1 MTTVRDLIQFEEVTD
16 VIQLRK
22 PGDEE
27 EIVSKYVISDAL
39 RGHLLYMFQQMTSD
53 THRSF
58 NVVGNY
64 GTGKSHFLKFVAVLL
79 ERPELRALVRDPQVR
94 QAALDFARRFAV
106 VRFEC
111 PAAKEVPLRR
121 IFYDEVHEQLEER
134 YGIETGQVDLV
145 RDYDNKENVRRIV
158 GQVKAGDPTLGL
170 VAIIDELSDFLKQK
184 ERADM
189 TYDLNFLRELGEVSQ
204 DTDFLYIGAMQ
215 EHVFTNP
222 RYVEQAENIARVAE
236 RFTDITIT
244 KDDIARVLS
253 QRVVAKTAN
262 QRTELALLLDDHQQ
276 YFTNLTAEMETYL
289 DLFPIHPYV
298 ISVFED
304 LPYFEQR
311 GIINFASDN
320 VKAILDV
327 EAPAF
332 ITYDRVY
339 DQIDQIHEIRNLPE
353 VAQVVRVVEALISKV
368 DLLEARLRPDARKI
382 VKALAV
388 LKMLGGTHMRGAT
401 AQELANTLFILPPT
415 RVMFDADMARDNIER
430 IVANL
435 LKAAN
440 GQFITV
446 RDGTVYLD
454 VEKTVDFDVLIEKKI
469 EALDEGDF
477 ARRFRRL
484 MEEEL
489 QLEEAARLIKGA
501 SVYDDTAAWRSRKS
515 FRSGY
520 LIIGQESDASQLA
533 PRDFTLLLH
542 SPFADHSPRQ
552 TAQNQVIVGTALPD
566 DLMRRLQRSEAAT
579 QLARAGEHR
588 KTFESI
594 AKQEAAD
601 FKENYLAWLIREGY
615 VVHGGVKRPIQEVP
629 TGRYGTL
636 QDLLDHL
643 KSHFLEE
650 PFAEQYPQY
659 PALRRLLAARN
670 VNSEMHQAI
679 LALDRGT
686 LFGLDQNA
694 QSYLESL
701 GVWREGHLDA
711 RGGGLAGRVL
721 NTVTANDQEGRLTA
735 VDDVLADLAARP
747 CGLQRELAYLLL
759 AALLYNGELVFIRQ
773 GGKRLYA
780 SDFGEFFKRGMA
792 ALEEIRYLE
801 GERDLP
807 VARLVTLFEAL
818 GLQPGLVRDKASRA
832 DAVKALH
839 GKGLALKE
847 DLEVVRRGMIECL
860 RDPIPDVPWSRIQ
873 AEEQLLA
880 PLREQ
885 VERFENV
892 TKVTD
897 LARLEL
903 DDDAPLRVREGLAR
917 LETLRGFVENYL
929 DEIQPEFK
937 YVRLVAGGYELLEQ
951 EGVAEL
957 RRIEADC
964 RAILAD
970 FDKLMKPDQR
980 RPLKGKFAQFRDRYK
995 KVYYVL
1001 HEGAVGSKVNW
1012 ADLERLAA
1020 QPRYRSLNGLKRLPF
1035 FSSAEFDAL
1044 ALRVQELRDYRCR
1057 EFDVDDLDTYPF
1069 CPHCNFPRRHERL
1082 AGLGPALSPSTSLR
1096 VNSAGGVSGQIEELQ
1111 AAVAALWGRWERQLF
1126 DELAKLGDKR
1136 ALLSVAEQALV
1147 QDLLAAGHLPDEV
1160 DPALLETL
1168 SSLAADLQ
1176 VVELSLDEFRQ
1187 ALLAHSSV
1195 LTVAEF
1201 DEAVERLKARL
1212 LRGTDADLVRI
1223 RVV

>member
-1 MTTVRDLIQFEEVTD
+1 MATVGDLIQFEEVTD

-22 PGDEE
+22 AGDEE
-27 EIVSKYVISDAL
+27 EIISKYVISDAL

-64 GTGKSHFLKFVAVLL
+64 GTGKSHFLKFVAVIL
-79 ERPELRALVRDPQVR
+79 EHPDLRSTIRDPNVR
-94 QAALDFARRFAV
+94 QVAEEFPRRFAV

-121 IFYDEVHEQLEER
+121 IFYDEVQDQLEER
-134 YGIETGQVDLV
+134 YDIEIEEVDLE

-158 GQVKAGDPTLGL
+158 GQIKAGDPTLGL
-170 VAIIDELSDFLKQK
+170 VVIIDEISDFLKQK
-184 ERADM
+184 DRADM

-204 DTDFLYIGAMQ
+204 DADFLYVGAMQ

-222 RYVEQAENIARVAE
+222 KYVEQAENIARVAE

-244 KDDIARVLS
+244 KEDIARVLS
-253 QRVVAKTAN
+253 QRVVGKSAN
-262 QRTELALLLDDHQQ
+262 QRTELALLLEGHQQ

-289 DLFPIHPYV
+289 NLFPIHPYV

-353 VAQVVRVVEALISKV
+353 VAQVIRVVESLATKV
-368 DLLEARLRPDARKI
+368 DLLDARLRPDARKI
-382 VKALAV
+382 IKALAV
-388 LKMLGGTHMRGAT
+388 LKMLGGTQMRGAT

-415 RVMFDADMARDNIER
+415 RMMFDPDLARDNIER
-430 IVANL
+430 IIVNL
-435 LKAAN
+435 IKAAN

-446 RDGTVYLD
+446 QDGTYYLD
-454 VEKTVDFDVLIEKKI
+454 IEKTVDFDVLIEKKI
-469 EALDEGDF
+469 EALEGSGDF
-477 ARRFRRL
+477 AQCFRRL

-489 QLEEAARLIKGA
+489 DLNEAARLVKGV
-501 SVYDDTAAWRSRKS
+501 SVYDDTAVWRSRKS
-515 FRSGY
+515 FRTGY
-520 LIIGQESDASQLA
+520 LIIGQESDGPQLP
-533 PRDFTLLLH
+533 PRDFTLILH

-552 TAQNQVIVGTALPD
+552 TVQNQAIVGAALPD
-566 DLMRRLQRSEAAT
+566 DLMHRLQRIEAAK

-594 AKQEAAD
+594 AKREAGD
-601 FKENYLAWLIREGY
+601 FKDDYLAWLIREGY
-615 VVHGGVKRPIQEVP
+615 VVHGGVKRAIKEVP
-629 TGRYGTL
+629 AGRYGTL

-643 KSHFLEE
+643 KSRLLEDY
-650 PFAEQYPQY
+650 FAEQYPQY
-659 PALRRLLAARN
+659 PALKRLLAARN
-670 VNSEMHQAI
+670 INSEMHQAI

-701 GVWREGHLDA
+701 GAWKEDRFDV
-711 RGGGLAGRVL
+711 RGSAIAERVL
-721 NTVTANDQEGRLTA
+721 STVTANDKEGKLTA
-735 VDDVLADLAARP
+735 VDDVLANLAAKP
-747 CGLQRELAYLLL
+747 FGLQRELVYLLL
-759 AALLYNGELVFIRQ
+759 AALLYNGEMVFVRQ

-780 SDFGEFFKRGMA
+780 SDFSEFFKRGMA
-792 ALEEIRYLE
+792 ALEEVRYLE

-807 VARLVTLFEAL
+807 VARLVTLFEPL

-832 DAVKALH
+832 EAVKALH
-839 GKGLALKE
+839 SKGLILKD

-860 RDPIPDVPWSRIQ
+860 RDPVPDVPWSQIQ

-880 PLREQ
+880 PFREQ
-885 VERFENV
+885 VERFEKV

-897 LARLEL
+897 LAHLKL
-903 DDDAPLRVREGLAR
+903 HDDTPAQVREGLAR
-917 LETLRGFVENYL
+917 LEALKGFVMDYL
-929 DEIQPEFK
+929 DEIQPELK
-937 YVRLVAGGYELLEQ
+937 YMQFVAEGYEPLERLGSQ
-951 EGVAEL
+951 IPSAKSQTPSVAEL
-957 RRIEADC
+957 QRIEADC
-964 RAILAD
+964 RAIISD
-970 FDKLMKPDQR
+970 FHRLVKPDQR

-995 KVYYVL
+995 KVYYTL
-1001 HEGAVGSKVNW
+1001 HEGSVGSKVGW
-1012 ADLERLAA
+1012 ADLEKLTA
-1020 QPRYRSLNGLKRLPF
+1020 QPRYRSLSGLKSLPF

-1044 ALRVQELRDYRCR
+1044 ALQVQELRGYRCR
-1057 EFDVDDLDTYPF
+1057 DFDVDDLQTYPF
-1069 CPHCNFPRRHERL
+1069 CPHCNFPRHHEGL
-1082 AGLGPALSPSTSLR
+1082 ADR
-1096 VNSAGGVSGQIEELQ
+1096 GVTGQIGELQ
-1111 AAVAALWGRWERQLF
+1111 DAVAALWDKWERQLL
-1126 DELAKLGDKR
+1126 DELAKLDDKR
-1136 ALLSVAEQALV
+1136 TLLSATEQALIEE
-1147 QDLLAAGHLPDEV
+1147 LTAAGHLADEV
-1160 DPALLETL
+1160 GPELLRAL

-1176 VVELSLDEFRQ
+1176 VVELSLDEFRE
-1187 ALLAHSSV
+1187 ALLAESSV
-1195 LTVAEF
+1195 LTVSEF
-1201 DEAVERLKARL
+1201 DEAVDRFKARL
-1212 LRGTDADLVRI
+1212 LKGTDADLVRI
-1223 RVV
+1223 KVV

>member
-1 MTTVRDLIQFEEVTD
+1 MTIVRDLIQFEEVTD

-22 PGDEE
+22 AGDEKD
-27 EIVSKYVISDAL
+27 IVSKYVISDAL
-39 RGHLLYMFQQMTSD
+39 RGHLLYMFQQMASD

-64 GTGKSHFLKFVAVLL
+64 GTGKSHFLKFVAVIL
-79 ERPELRALVRDPQVR
+79 EHPELRSLIRDPDVH
-94 QAALDFARRFAV
+94 QAALEFPRRFAV

-121 IFYDEVHEQLEER
+121 IFYDEVQDQLEER
-134 YGIETGQVDLV
+134 YDVEVEQVDLT
-145 RDYDNKENVRRIV
+145 RDYDNKGNVRRIV
-158 GQVKAGDPTLGL
+158 RQIKAGDPTLGL
-170 VAIIDELSDFLKQK
+170 VVIIDEISDFLKQK
-184 ERADM
+184 DRADM

-204 DTDFLYIGAMQ
+204 DADFLYVGAMQ

-236 RFTDITIT
+236 RFTDVTIT
-244 KDDIARVLS
+244 KDDIVRVLS
-253 QRVVAKTAN
+253 QRVVAKTGN
-262 QRTELALLLDDHQQ
+262 QRTELEMLLEEHQQ

-320 VKAILDV
+320 VKAILDA

-353 VAQVVRVVEALISKV
+353 VAEVIRVVESLATKV
-368 DLLEARLRPDARKI
+368 DLLDARLRPDARKI
-382 VKALAV
+382 IKALAV
-388 LKMLGGTHMRGAT
+388 LKMLGGTQMRGAT
-401 AQELANTLFILPPT
+401 AQELANTLFILPT
-415 RVMFDADMARDNIER
+415 IRGMFEADQARDNIQR

-435 LKAAN
+435 IKAAN

-469 EALDEGDF
+469 EALEGSGDF
-477 ARRFRRL
+477 ARCFRRL

-489 QLEEAARLIKGA
+489 DLSEAARLVKGVA
-501 SVYDDTAAWRSRKS
+501 VYDDTAAWRSRRS
-515 FRSGY
+515 FRPGY
-520 LIIGQESDASQLA
+520 LIIGQERDAPPLPA
-533 PRDFTLLLH
+533 RDFTLILH

-552 TAQNQVIVGTALPD
+552 TVQNQIIVGAALSE
-566 DLMRRLQRSEAAT
+566 DLMHRLQRIEAAG

-588 KTFESI
+588 KTFETI
-594 AKQEAAD
+594 ARREAGD
-601 FKENYLAWLIREGY
+601 FKDDYLAWLIREGY
-615 VVHGGVKRPIQEVP
+615 VVHGGVKRAIRDVP
-629 TGRYGTL
+629 AGRYGTL
-636 QDLLDHL
+636 PDLLDHL
-643 KSHFLEE
+643 KSHFLEDY
-650 PFAEQYPQY
+650 FAEQYPQY
-659 PALRRLLAARN
+659 PVLRRLLAARN

-701 GVWREGHLDA
+701 GAWKGGRFDA
-711 RGGGLAGRVL
+711 RGSAIAGRVL
-721 NTVTANDQEGRLTA
+721 STVAANDEAGKLTG
-735 VDDVLADLAARP
+735 VDDVLAGMADRP
-747 CGLQRELAYLLL
+747 FGLQRELIYLLL
-759 AALLYNGELVFIRQ
+759 AALLYNGELVFVRQ
-773 GGKRLYA
+773 GGRRLYA

-792 ALEEIRYLE
+792 ALEEVRYLE

-807 VARLVTLFEAL
+807 VARLAALFEVL
-818 GLQPGLVRDKASRA
+818 GLLPGLVRDKASRA

-839 GKGLALKE
+839 GKGLALKD

-860 RDPIPDVPWSRIQ
+860 RDPIPDVPWSQIQ
-873 AEEQLLA
+873 AEEASLA
-880 PLREQ
+880 PFREQ
-885 VERFENV
+885 AERFEKV
-892 TKVTD
+892 TRVTD

-903 DDDAPLRVREGLAR
+903 GDDTPVRVREGLTR
-917 LETLRGFVENYL
+917 LEALRGFVVDYL
-929 DEIQPEFK
+929 DEIQPELK
-937 YVRLVAGGYELLEQ
+937 YIRLVADSYESLERLGGAGGETRFFPKNL
-951 EGVAEL
+951 VSEL

-964 RAILAD
+964 RAIVND
-970 FDKLMKPDQR
+970 FRKLMQPDQR

-995 KVYYVL
+995 KAYYAL
-1001 HEGAVGSKVNW
+1001 HEGAVGSKVAW
-1012 ADLERLAA
+1012 ADLEKLAA
-1020 QPRYRSLNGLKRLPF
+1020 QPRYRSLNGLKSLPF
-1035 FSSAEFDAL
+1035 FSPAEFNAL
-1044 ALRVQELRDYRCR
+1044 ALRVQELRGYRCR
-1057 EFDVDDLDTYPF
+1057 DFDVDDLQTYPF
-1069 CPHCNFPRRHERL
+1069 CPHCNFPRHREGL
-1082 AGLGPALSPSTSLR
+1082 ADR
-1096 VNSAGGVSGQIEELQ
+1096 GVTGQIGELQ
-1111 AAVAALWGRWERQLF
+1111 GAVAALWGKWERQLF
-1126 DELAKLGDKR
+1126 DELAKLGDKL
-1136 ALLSVAEQALV
+1136 ALLSAAEQALIE
-1147 QDLLAAGHLPDEV
+1147 DLTAAGRLPDEV
-1160 DPALLETL
+1160 APELLRAL

-1176 VVELSLDEFRQ
+1176 VVELSLDEFRE
-1187 ALLAHSSV
+1187 ALLAESSV

-1201 DEAVERLKARL
+1201 DAAVERFKARL

-1223 RVV
+1223 KVV